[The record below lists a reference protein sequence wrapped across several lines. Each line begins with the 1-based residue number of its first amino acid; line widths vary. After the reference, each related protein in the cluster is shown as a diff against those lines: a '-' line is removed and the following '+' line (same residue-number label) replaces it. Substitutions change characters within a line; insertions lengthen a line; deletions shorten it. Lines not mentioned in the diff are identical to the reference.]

1 MHTWTSRCVPRLLA
15 RWSSRTPYDRPL
27 GGGRPRLARTRKQRG
42 CLGGKEACG
51 RIMTGGRAAALL
63 LVGVLIGGISGG
75 AAATYLTYRAAQSPG
90 QSAPVSVGLPVA
102 TTPPASS
109 GTADEEIVNV
119 VKDLLPSVVT
129 VINYAAN

>member
-27 GGGRPRLARTRKQRG
+27 GDGRPRQARTRKQRG

-51 RIMTGGRAAALL
+51 RIVSGGRAAALL

-75 AAATYLTYRAAQSPG
+75 AAATYLTHRGDESPG
-90 QSAPVSVGLPVA
+90 QPAVNVGLPVA
-102 TTPPASS
+102 TAAPPTS
-109 GTADEEIVNV
+109 GGVDVGVGGAVRGV
-119 VKDLLPSVVT
+119 RPVG
-129 VINYAAN
+129 

>member
-27 GGGRPRLARTRKQRG
+27 GGGRRRLARTRKQRG

-51 RIMTGGRAAALL
+51 RVVSGGRAAALL

-75 AAATYLTYRAAQSPG
+75 AAATYLTHRAHESPG
-90 QSAPVSVGLPVA
+90 QPAGKVGLAIA
-102 TTPPASS
+102 TAASRA
-109 GTADEEIVNV
+109 TAGVDDQIGRVM
-119 VKDLLPSVVT
+119 
-129 VINYAAN
+129 